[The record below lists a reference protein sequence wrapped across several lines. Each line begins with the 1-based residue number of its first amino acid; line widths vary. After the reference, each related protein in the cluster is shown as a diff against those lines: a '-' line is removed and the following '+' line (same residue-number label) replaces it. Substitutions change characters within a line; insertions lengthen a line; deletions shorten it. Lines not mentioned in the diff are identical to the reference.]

1 LIFLARYPC
10 FFLVFFMFVIRSRVF
25 RFSNP
30 FHALASVNHFDW
42 QYIFALQE
50 EGLASP
56 ENMEMDA
63 ALLPN
68 FMESDTYQFLWLIL
82 FFWGPPQRNELEYV
96 IGGPKLCW
104 ACQRGPTWLLEKHIL
119 GEMIHAHVAFTE
131 TGSANQQYNNG
142 IMPLQPMDSGRMRR
156 RNWTWVPGPN
166 FYQSVH
172 LYIWMYMYI
181 WQ

>member
-1 LIFLARYPC
+1 
-10 FFLVFFMFVIRSRVF
+10 MFVIRSRVF

-82 FFWGPPQRNELEYV
+82 FFLGTPPKKRIGVRN
-96 IGGPKLCW
+96 W
-104 ACQRGPTWLLEKHIL
+104 R
-119 GEMIHAHVAFTE
+119 TE
-131 TGSANQQYNNG
+131 TMLGLPKGAHMTFGEAYSWRNDTCTCCVHRNRFG
-142 IMPLQPMDSGRMRR
+142 QPA
-156 RNWTWVPGPN
+156 
-166 FYQSVH
+166 
-172 LYIWMYMYI
+172 I
-181 WQ
+181 

>member
-1 LIFLARYPC
+1 
-10 FFLVFFMFVIRSRVF
+10 MFVIRSRVF

-68 FMESDTYQFLWLIL
+68 FMESETYRFLCLIL
-82 FFWGPPQRNELEYV
+82 FFLIPPKKQIGVRNWG
-96 IGGPKLCW
+96 
-104 ACQRGPTWLLEKHIL
+104 
-119 GEMIHAHVAFTE
+119 TE
-131 TGSANQQYNNG
+131 TMLGRPNG
-142 IMPLQPMDSGRMRR
+142 AHATFGEA
-156 RNWTWVPGPN
+156 
-166 FYQSVH
+166 
-172 LYIWMYMYI
+172 
-181 WQ
+181 